1 MLALRINGAHPA
13 LGLRKDMDRVF
24 DRFFT
29 GGLDWPFGSTQSMD
43 RWGPA
48 LDVSETDTE
57 FSVQAELPG
66 VDPKDV
72 DISITG
78 RSLTLSGQKKESTER
93 KDANCYHSECRFG
106 SFSRSLELP
115 ESVDPDK
122 VSAEHKNGVLMIRLP
137 KRESETPKR
146 ITVETVKE

>member
-1 MLALRINGAHPA
+1 MLALRINGAYPTF
-13 LGLRKDMDRVF
+13 GLREDTDRLF
-24 DRFFT
+24 DRFFS
-29 GGLDWPFGSTQSMD
+29 GGLDWPFGPTRSVAG
-43 RWGPA
+43 WAPA

-57 FSVQAELPG
+57 FSIQAELPG

-72 DISITG
+72 EISITG

-106 SFSRSLELP
+106 SFSRSLQLP

>member
-1 MLALRINGAHPA
+1 MLALRINGAHPG

-29 GGLDWPFGSTQSMD
+29 GRLDWPFGSMQSRD

-72 DISITG
+72 EISITG

-106 SFSRSLELP
+106 SFSRSLQLP